1 MLLRTMFLIALA
13 VTLAQATLSASGAA
27 AKATLHRRAL
37 SAARAEIARGTE
49 VAREAVAAAMTSG
62 SALAFGEP
70 SSACVIRAGP
80 SCALASTVAL
90 TEATPAPNATAC
102 PNTDCVIYLQ
112 GNDTVGEGRATVRI
126 AVSVGPPGGEAIA
139 ERDAA
144 VTFRTLRVPPY
155 AIVAGAND
163 ATIDPLTNAGTG
175 DDGGAAVPGA
185 GTLVNVVYKNGA
197 TTIPANVWG
206 SRSENPP
213 PTQPA
218 WDR

>member
-1 MLLRTMFLIALA
+1 MLLRTMFLIALLM
-13 VTLAQATLSASGAA
+13 TLAQTTLYASGAA
-27 AKATLHRRAL
+27 AKAALHRRAL
-37 SAARAEIARGTE
+37 MAARADVTRATE
-49 VAREAVAAAMTSG
+49 AAREAIAAAVTSG
-62 SALAFGEP
+62 NAPSFGSP
-70 SSACVIRAGP
+70 SSACVVGTASTCALESTI
-80 SCALASTVAL
+80 ALAS
-90 TEATPAPNATAC
+90 ATPAPNAAAC
-102 PNTDCVIYLQ
+102 PAADCVVYLQ
-112 GNDTVGEGRATVRI
+112 GNDAVGEGRAAVRI
-126 AVSVGPPGGEAIA
+126 SIRVGPPGGDALA
-139 ERDAA
+139 VRDEA

-163 ATIDPLTNAGTG
+163 ATIDAITNAGTG

-213 PTQPA
+213 RSQPA